1 MSIDIAIAKSASSV
15 GAACA
20 VDRAYMP
27 LLRSFAALL
36 VGFYKHVAPT
46 ALCGIWRSQSP
57 FQHAA
62 WHAGLL
68 AILTLGGSVHGG
80 SLWRD
85 GLTDERGMFADKRAK
100 RVGDIVTVIVQE
112 TASVSNS
119 VRLKTDKEAK
129 SSVIGAASS
138 VLNQFLGNIP
148 NHLLTKEVQKNL
160 PAGVTLPSP
169 PAQVV
174 NGSNDY
180 SGGGDIKNTQTIA
193 TRCAVQVI
201 DTLPNGNLVLEGLRQ
216 VSFSKERQ
224 FASFRGIVRAYDIGP
239 DNTVLSSNIADAR
252 IEIVSEG
259 TLTESQ
265 KKGWLLRLNDRINPF

>member
-1 MSIDIAIAKSASSV
+1 MAAFIALS
-15 GAACA
+15 
-20 VDRAYMP
+20 
-27 LLRSFAALL
+27 
-36 VGFYKHVAPT
+36 
-46 ALCGIWRSQSP
+46 
-57 FQHAA
+57 
-62 WHAGLL
+62 
-68 AILTLGGSVHGG
+68 GSLNAG

-85 GLTDERGMFADKRAK
+85 GITDERGMFADKRAK
-100 RVGDIVTVIVQE
+100 RMGDIVTIIVQE

-148 NHLLTKEVQKNL
+148 NHLLNKEVQKNL
-160 PAGVTLPSP
+160 PAGVTLPTP

-180 SGGGDIKNTQTIA
+180 SGGGDIKNSQTIA

-201 DTLPNGNLVLEGLRQ
+201 DTLPNGNLVLEGVRQ

-239 DNTVLSSNIADAR
+239 DNTVLSSNVADAR

-259 TLTESQ
+259 TLTEAQ
-265 KKGWLLRLNDRINPF
+265 KKGWLLRLNDKINPF

>member
-1 MSIDIAIAKSASSV
+1 MKKKFRSISNYVTVLSL
-15 GAACA
+15 AACSG
-20 VDRAYMP
+20 
-27 LLRSFAALL
+27 LS
-36 VGFYKHVAPT
+36 
-46 ALCGIWRSQSP
+46 
-57 FQHAA
+57 HA
-62 WHAGLL
+62 
-68 AILTLGGSVHGG
+68 G

-85 GLTDERGMFADKRAK
+85 GITDERGMFADKRAK
-100 RVGDIVTVIVQE
+100 RVGDIVTIIVQE

-119 VRLKTDKEAK
+119 LRLKTDKEAK
-129 SSVIGAASS
+129 SSVVGAASN

-148 NHLLTKEVQKNL
+148 NHLLTKELQKNL

-174 NGSNDY
+174 DGTNNY
-180 SGGGDIKNTQTIA
+180 AGGGDIKNSQTIA

-201 DTLPNGNLVLEGLRQ
+201 DTLPNGNLVLEGIRQ

-224 FASFRGIVRAYDIGP
+224 FSSFRGIVRAYDIGP
-239 DNTVLSSNIADAR
+239 DNTVLSSNVADAR

-265 KKGWLLRLNDRINPF
+265 KKGWLLRLNDKINPF